1 MRRRDFI
8 TLVGGATGWPRVA
21 DAQKQAITTIGFLS
35 PRSPDESVHLVT
47 AFRRGLAETGAVE
60 GQNLAVEYRWAFG
73 EYDRLPVLAA
83 ELVRRPVAL
92 IVTVGGEPSALA
104 VKAATATIPVVAVFT
119 VDPVESGFVASLN
132 RPGGNI
138 TGISGL
144 NSTLEAKRL
153 GLLHDLVPQATTL
166 GLLFNPTFPA
176 AVRQLREMREAARA
190 IGLQLHALSAGTD
203 SEIDAAFEATAQHR
217 IPALVVATD
226 TLFVTHRDKLV
237 ALAAQYAL
245 PAMYSLRDFVIAGGL
260 ISYGNDLLY
269 VYRQVGNYAGQIL
282 QGSRPADLPVV
293 QPTKSSW

>member
-1 MRRRDFI
+1 
-8 TLVGGATGWPRVA
+8 
-21 DAQKQAITTIGFLS
+21 
-35 PRSPDESVHLVT
+35 
-47 AFRRGLAETGAVE
+47 
-60 GQNLAVEYRWAFG
+60 
-73 EYDRLPVLAA
+73 VLAA
-83 ELVRRPVAL
+83 
-92 IVTVGGEPSALA
+92 
-104 VKAATATIPVVAVFT
+104 KAATATIPVVAVFT
-119 VDPVESGFVASLN
+119 VDPVESGLVASLN
-132 RPGGNI
+132 RPGGNF

-176 AVRQLREMREAARA
+176 AVRQQREMREAART
-190 IGLQLHALSAGTD
+190 IGLELHALSAGTD

-269 VYRQVGNYAGQIL
+269 VYRQIGNYAGQIL
-282 QGSRPADLPVV
+282 KGSRPADLPVV
-293 QPTKSSW
+293 QPTKFELVINLKTAKSLGLTLPSGLLAIADEVIE